1 MLGIYDTSIYGYLG
15 TSGIQIF
22 SIVSS
27 YIFMI
32 TFVVIVLYFAYKLR
46 KLVKDY
52 PIAYLMI
59 QKAYNFIA
67 YQKTVLVENKYNY
80 FTF

>member
-1 MLGIYDTSIYGYLG
+1 
-15 TSGIQIF
+15 
-22 SIVSS
+22 
-27 YIFMI
+27 MI
-32 TFVVIVLYFAYKLR
+32 TFFVILIYFTYKVR

-67 YQKTVLVENKYNY
+67 YQKTVLV
-80 FTF
+80 